1 MILTQT
7 KQIHAQL
14 LNCCWKALKRFCE
27 FPLLSAAL
35 ASWEPGQDLHLLAIG
50 KDAGRM
56 CEAAIKV
63 LKDKVSDG
71 FVLTK
76 YGHYRCPDDRILHL
90 EAGHPIPDDNSLQ
103 GSRLIVEW
111 MSGLGRDSELIVLLS
126 GGGSALFEML
136 NDGMD
141 QAGLT
146 SLNRALLRSSLGIA
160 AVNLE
165 RAKYSRL
172 KAGGALTFFKGKQL
186 NVFALSDVEHDD
198 PAVIASGPFTP
209 VHKDE
214 RGEYMIIGN
223 NMSFRTILAEELS
236 VLGCDIENDPSYLSE
251 DHGRFIGMIGNE
263 LNRVSERDRITIWGG
278 EMPIRFTDSGKGGRC
293 THLAL
298 SVATLLA
305 SHPGAVFIALATDG
319 SDNLSGSA
327 GAWVDAQTMKQLKT
341 LEWDV
346 EEILAQA
353 DSHTAL
359 QRLGQIIATGQFHAN
374 VNDVFILYYTPIN
387 CLSWG

>member
-111 MSGLGRDSELIVLLS
+111 MSGLGRESELIVLLS

-136 NDGMD
+136 NDGID

-186 NVFALSDVEHDD
+186 KVFALSDVEHDD

-209 VHKDE
+209 VHTDE
-214 RGEYMIIGN
+214 RGEYRIIGN
-223 NMSFRTILAEELS
+223 NMSFRTILAEEL
-236 VLGCDIENDPSYLSE
+236 LPLDYDIQIDPSFLSGDQNGLLKTIE
-251 DHGRFIGMIGNE
+251 RE
-263 LNRVSERDRITIWGG
+263 LKHSQERGKITIWGG
-278 EMPIRFTDSGKGGRC
+278 ELPVKVTGSGKGGRC

-298 SVATLLA
+298 LAALLLA

-327 GAWVDAQTMKQLKT
+327 GAWVDAQTLEQLGKLGVDICQV
-341 LEWDV
+341 LE
-346 EEILAQA
+346 EM
-353 DSHTAL
+353 DSYTAL
-359 QRLGQIIATGQFHAN
+359 NRLGQIIVRGEFHAN
-374 VNDVFILYYTPIN
+374 VNDVFILCRP
-387 CLSWG
+387 GK